1 MFFLFLDFSFFDFVD
16 IVLVATLFYFLYK
29 FLRNTAAG
37 HTLIGLAS
45 IYLIWKL
52 VEALKMELFSEILG
66 QFISVGVL
74 AVIIVFQQE
83 IRRFLIFIGK
93 QNWTVNFLNRWFS
106 FVTDKNDS
114 GALSSYSLASF
125 FQSAMRSKTG
135 VLIVFKRKDT
145 LDYILNTGVRLNADV
160 GEVLLKMIF
169 FKNAPLHDGA
179 VVIEDTK
186 VLSAGVILPVSK
198 KNIAA
203 SYGLRHRAALG
214 IVEQTDAFCVVV
226 SEETGRIT
234 FAHDQSL
241 RTKKDDLSVIEIEEE
256 LKRIF

>member
-1 MFFLFLDFSFFDFVD
+1 MALLFLDFSFFDFVD
-16 IVLVATLFYFLYK
+16 ILLVATLFYFLYK

-45 IYLIWKL
+45 IYLVWKL
-52 VEALKMELFSEILG
+52 LEALKMELFSEILG
-66 QFISVGVL
+66 QFLGVGIL

-83 IRRFLIFIGK
+83 IRSFLIFIGR
-93 QNWTVNFLNRWFS
+93 QNWGGDFLNRWLNFARERE
-106 FVTDKNDS
+106 
-114 GALSSYSLASF
+114 GATGLDYYALATF

-135 VLIVFKRKDT
+135 VLLVFKRKDA
-145 LDYILNTGVRLNADV
+145 LDRILSTGVVINADMS
-160 GEVLLKMIF
+160 EVLLKMIF

-179 VVIEDTK
+179 VVVEGNK

-198 KNIAA
+198 RKIPS

-226 SEETGRIT
+226 SEETGKIT
-234 FAHDQSL
+234 FAFEQQL
-241 RTKKDDLSVIEIEEE
+241 TTKEEVSVIEIEKE
-256 LKRIF
+256 LRSVFL